1 MEKVD
6 ILDSWQ
12 GKPCALAT
20 MHGKEVAIK
29 DLVETGLGV
38 SIVVP
43 AGFDTDKFGTFT
55 REIKRD
61 GNQLEAA
68 RRKALAAIAETGF
81 ELAIASEGSFGAH
94 PTLPFVSS
102 NLELVLLVDTKNNI
116 EVAGHY
122 RSSNI
127 NPQGQEVTTAEEAAL
142 VAKKW
147 GFPAQGIILRASKNS
162 PRKIFKEIKSE
173 DELIAVAKKLLGGF
187 LVTSIY
193 MEMDLRAHRCPAR
206 MQNIKAATEDLI
218 KNCRSLCPECQTP
231 GFVAVKTIPGLPCEL
246 CHLPTE
252 LPKEIVYSC
261 QKCHHK
267 ESRPASGTKLVEAG
281 QCQWCNP

>member
-6 ILDSWQ
+6 ILDSWR
-12 GKPCALAT
+12 GKSCALAT
-20 MHGKEVAIK
+20 MHGKEAAIK
-29 DLVETGLGV
+29 DLVEAELGV

-43 AGFDTDKFGTFT
+43 TDFDTDKFGTFT

-116 EVAGHY
+116 EIAGHY
-122 RSSNI
+122 RSSDI
-127 NPQGQEVTTAEEAAL
+127 NPQGQEVHSVEEVTS

-147 GFPAQGIILRASKNS
+147 NFPAQGIILRLSKNS
-162 PRKIFKEIKSE
+162 PRKIFKDIRTEQ
-173 DELIAVAKKLLGGF
+173 ELEAVAKKLLGGF
-187 LVTSIY
+187 LVKSIY

-231 GFVAVKTIPGLPCEL
+231 GFVVVKVIPGLPCEQ

-261 QKCHHK
+261 HKCHL
-267 ESRPASGTKLVEAG
+267 EETRPASGTKLAEAG